1 MKEELNMETMKA
13 LFERKLNIYWSLKE
27 KVILKK
33 QKV

>member
-13 LFERKLNIYWSLKE
+13 LFERKLKIYGSLKQ

-33 QKV
+33 QKE